1 MCSSRLPWPRP
12 PASTQPSLPGWPGAD
27 MTVLTFDYR
36 GTSATPSELRRE
48 TADLLTWAGD
58 AAAALEHLLDDAPA
72 GNHSPVT
79 WIGHSFGGQ
88 VLPFVRHDLLDS
100 AVLVATGNGHYH
112 HNPPWLRRRAP
123 LLWRGIVPLTTAVA
137 GYFPGRRLGILGD
150 LPTGVARQWGRWCMH
165 PDYWGADVRDIA
177 ARQALITHPVTLVST
192 SDDPL
197 VTRSGPAA
205 LARALSEAPVSIVEL
220 SPEQLAVDS
229 DRAPRSVPSRAC
241 TCLGGRVRAAPA
253 ARPAWPQRVPK
264 PEPTTPAESRVN
276 RPTEGAA
283 MTRTTTRQQHQ
294 QGADVHL
301 RPVRLADWPTHPRV
315 GPPTRRHPVP
325 GLGPQPRR
333 RDT

>member
-1 MCSSRLPWPRP
+1 MTSDNVDNALQASARDAVRRERTAFRADDGRFLEATWFRP
-12 PASTQPSLPGWPGAD
+12 HSPGTGHVLIAPAMATPAGFYAAFATWLAGRG

-58 AAAALEHLLDDAPA
+58 AASALEHLLDDARE

-88 VLPFVRHDLLDS
+88 VLPFVRHDHLDG
-100 AVLVATGNGHYH
+100 AVLVATGNGHFH

-177 ARQALITHPVTLVST
+177 ARHALITHPVTLVST
-192 SDDPL
+192 NDDPL
-197 VTRSGPAA
+197 VTHSGPAA

-229 DRAPRSVPSRAC
+229 VGHHGLFRPELEHAWEAVFAPHLPHTLVA
-241 TCLGGRVRAAPA
+241 
-253 ARPAWPQRVPK
+253 
-264 PEPTTPAESRVN
+264 TTSTQA
-276 RPTEGAA
+276 
-283 MTRTTTRQQHQ
+283 
-294 QGADVHL
+294 
-301 RPVRLADWPTHPRV
+301 
-315 GPPTRRHPVP
+315 
-325 GLGPQPRR
+325 
-333 RDT
+333 